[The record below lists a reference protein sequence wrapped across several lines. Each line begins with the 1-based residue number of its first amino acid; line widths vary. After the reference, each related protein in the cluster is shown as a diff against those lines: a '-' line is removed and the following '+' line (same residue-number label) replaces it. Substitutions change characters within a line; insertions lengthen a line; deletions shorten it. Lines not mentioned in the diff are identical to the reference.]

1 MFSVCLNPPGKSE
14 GLLVILKQLLMG
26 NLYSKRTAVMLN
38 IGKSSSVTLYG
49 EAARAVE
56 NVTLFT
62 LVVVGIALL

>member
-1 MFSVCLNPPGKSE
+1 
-14 GLLVILKQLLMG
+14 MG
-26 NLYSKRTAVMLN
+26 NIYPKRTAVKLN

-62 LVVVGIALL
+62 LVVVGFALIVKAVQ